1 MNSAAARVAANNAD
15 KKAMFKNWTPFTSC
29 ISWIN
34 NVQINNAQYIDVIMP
49 MHNLIE
55 CSDNYL
61 KASGILWQYCKIV
74 LAVNNGETIT
84 DFI

>member
-1 MNSAAARVAANNAD
+1 M
-15 KKAMFKNWTPFTSC
+15 
-29 ISWIN
+29 
-34 NVQINNAQYIDVIMP
+34 QINNAQYIDIIMP

-74 LAVNNGETIT
+74 PAVNNGETIT